1 MTDWARLSN
10 DLDETIIPFAR
21 LRGASKFGSIGA
33 CWGGY
38 AMIRLA
44 GNPNCKFSIGFHA
57 SQHGQLQESLAKLSV
72 KILDLSLKLDQ
83 NLYGDDYIKIYN
95 EVKNDVFFFNSINE
109 PEQNRDG
116 GLVNQIIGDKFYS
129 KVSLRNG
136 K

>member
-1 MTDWARLSN
+1 MTDWARISN

-57 SQHGQLQESLAKLSV
+57 SQHGQLQEGLTYRLKGV
-72 KILDLSLKLDQ
+72 VDKKITPC
-83 NLYGDDYIKIYN
+83 LY
-95 EVKNDVFFFNSINE
+95 DVS
-109 PEQNRDG
+109 
-116 GLVNQIIGDKFYS
+116 
-129 KVSLRNG
+129 
-136 K
+136 